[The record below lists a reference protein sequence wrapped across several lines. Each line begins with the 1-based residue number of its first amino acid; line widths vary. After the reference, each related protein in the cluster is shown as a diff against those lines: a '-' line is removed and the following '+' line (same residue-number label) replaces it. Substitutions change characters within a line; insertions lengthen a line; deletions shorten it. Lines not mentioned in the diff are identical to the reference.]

1 MTIRKSIPLLLG
13 FALLAG
19 FVLAGVSGA
28 DPAASNVV
36 VVVNANDPDSLA
48 IGRYYAERRGIPK
61 GNIIELDAPTEETI
75 SLREYVERVHN
86 PLLNKLLDKE
96 WVRGVKAGDPEPD
109 GRERLLAVVHRI
121 RFLVTVR
128 GIPLRFENDPALL
141 EGAPETIPAA
151 LRHNRGSVDSEL
163 ALLLGLPGMG
173 MTAFVPNPWFEKE
186 AISSGDAQRLIK
198 ISRLDGPRKEDVLRL
213 IDRSLQA
220 EAEGLMGRA
229 YIDSGG
235 LHAKGDTWFEA
246 ARDLAQA
253 AFFDTDFEGTKRMM
267 GFEDRLDAPAIYM
280 GWYRNHAYGPWRQA
294 RWSVPPGAIGF
305 HLHSFSATTVRSAD
319 DGWLGPLVR
328 QGYCATFGNVYEPY
342 LDYTHRPQVVLRQ
355 LLAGGYFGD
364 AIMQANPV
372 LSWQTVAIG
381 DPLYRPFKRDLAAQI
396 AEPSNSPY
404 AGYSAL
410 RRMNQ
415 LVAGGDRAAA
425 LAEGRARFGESPSL
439 ALALELSKLFEAEE
453 QPREALAVLQF
464 IRYLNVFSLDEMALV
479 QRIAERLTQLGD
491 SELAI
496 ELFQRMLAT
505 RNLPKGLRQV
515 LLERGAIV
523 AGDVGRTELVSLWAL
538 EAQQLKAK

>member
-1 MTIRKSIPLLLG
+1 MSIWKFIVSCLFLALPLGLSLR
-13 FALLAG
+13 
-19 FVLAGVSGA
+19 GA
-28 DPAASNVV
+28 PAVDPAAANVV
-36 VVVNANDPDSLA
+36 VVVNANDPDSRA
-48 IGRYYAERRGIPK
+48 IGRYYAERRGIPIA
-61 GNIIELDAPTEETI
+61 NIIELDAPTEETI
-75 SLREYVERVHN
+75 SLRDYVDRVHN
-86 PLLNKLLDKE
+86 PLLDQLLEKE
-96 WVRGVKAGDPEPD
+96 WVRGVKAVDTEPD

-141 EGAPETIPAA
+141 EAAPERIPAA

-163 ALLLGLPGMG
+163 ALLLGPPGLE
-173 MTAFVPNPWFEKE
+173 MTAFVANPWFEKE
-186 AISSGDAQRLIK
+186 AISSGDAQRVIK

-235 LHAKGDTWFEA
+235 PHAKGDTWFEA

-253 AFFDTDFEGTKRMM
+253 AFFDTDFEGTKRVM

-280 GWYRNHAYGPWRQA
+280 GWYRNHAYGPWREA

-305 HLHSFSATTVRSAD
+305 HLHSFSATTVRSGER
-319 DGWLGPLVR
+319 GWLGPLVQ

-342 LDYTHRPQVVLRQ
+342 LEYTHRPQVVLQQ

-396 AEPSNSPY
+396 AEPGNSPFS
-404 AGYSAL
+404 GYSAL

-415 LVAGGDRAAA
+415 LLAGGDRAAA

-439 ALALELSKLFEAEE
+439 ALALELSKLFEAEG

-479 QRIAERLTQLGD
+479 QSIAERLTQLGD
-491 SELAI
+491 PELAI
-496 ELFQRMLAT
+496 ELYQRMLAT
-505 RNLPKGLRQV
+505 RNLPKELRQV
-515 LLERGAIV
+515 LLNNGAKLAEA
-523 AGDVGRTELVSLWAL
+523 AGKVELSAQWRL
-538 EAQQLKAK
+538 EVQTRP